1 MGHVITE
8 SHGLT
13 DHLCCHDDSPLLCGV
28 PEYHHVGG
36 GLGEGGDGAGDSQQD
51 HEGEE
56 ELRAAAA
63 TRPRGGE
70 AATSH
75 APTLSVVLHRHRWRQ
90 SPLQAAPVI
99 TYTPS
104 TICLQFSSCDQDV
117 LMMSCQSDIITGHIC
132 SV

>member
-1 MGHVITE
+1 MWA
-8 SHGLT
+8 
-13 DHLCCHDDSPLLCGV
+13 V

-56 ELRAAAA
+56 ELGAAAA

-75 APTLSVVLHRHRWRQ
+75 TATLSVVLHRNRWRQ
-90 SPLQAAPVI
+90 RPLQAAQVI
-99 TYTPS
+99 TDTPS
-104 TICLQFSSCDQDV
+104 TKSLKPQKSVLSADDV
-117 LMMSCQSDIITGHIC
+117 MSE
-132 SV
+132 